1 MKPSITSTGRRGYTA
16 VPNFRTEHD
25 PSLDIYARTVAMW
38 LSSHTDSYVG
48 SVSRNA
54 ISRRV
59 GISQGKVTQA
69 LADLE
74 RVGLIEVERN
84 AKGLPNCIVF
94 NVEVWESP
102 GGHVMT
108 TTETGGHDV
117 TTRPVEGGHVMT
129 SEWSSRDHKEEQGET
144 QELETQ
150 RSAPASPKT
159 EAHRIVDAWWESLT
173 LKPAQPYIAIVKVV
187 QQCLKNGWSDELIAS
202 ALREAPVVSGAAFD
216 LWRNNREARGTDEP
230 WITELLALSAP
241 FFDGRDLLTWR
252 HANVDALRAT
262 IRTLGHWGFDRG
274 ETMIR
279 IAVAA
284 RHPQDMT
291 NPTKLA
297 KLPRIDRFKGLPD
310 DLSDAMERAYRNL
323 GWRAS

>member
-1 MKPSITSTGRRGYTA
+1 MSGIRSRGRRGNVV
-16 VPNFRTEHD
+16 VPNWRTED
-25 PSLDIYARTVAMW
+25 QSLDPYAFRIACW
-38 LSSHTDSYVG
+38 LASHADRYTEK
-48 SVSRNA
+48 SVSRNLIA
-54 ISRRV
+54 KVLNISGTKVSSALGDLTEQGIVAVEAV
-59 GISQGKVTQA
+59 G
-69 LADLE
+69 E
-74 RVGLIEVERN
+74 RGRFIITFDFD
-84 AKGLPNCIVF
+84 A
-94 NVEVWESP
+94 WETDWSRGDQSSFP
-102 GGHVMT
+102 TGHVAT
-108 TTETGGHDV
+108 RSGHEATGTKGHSV
-117 TTRPVEGGHVMT
+117 
-129 SEWSSRDHKEEQGET
+129 EEQKPP
-144 QELETQ
+144 
-150 RSAPASPKT
+150 APASPKT
-159 EAHRIVDAWWESLT
+159 EAHRIVDAWWDT
-173 LKPAQPYIAIVKVV
+173 LAPKPAQPYIAIVKVV

-216 LWRNNREARGTDEP
+216 LWRNNREARSTDEP

-252 HANVDALRAT
+252 HANVEALRAT

-323 GWRAS
+323 AWRAS

>member
-1 MKPSITSTGRRGYTA
+1 MSGIRSRGRRGNVV
-16 VPNFRTEHD
+16 VPNWRTED
-25 PSLDIYARTVAMW
+25 QSLDPYAFRIACW
-38 LSSHTDSYVG
+38 LASHADRYTEK
-48 SVSRNA
+48 SVSRNLIA
-54 ISRRV
+54 KVLNISGTKVSSALGDLTEQGIVAVEAV
-59 GISQGKVTQA
+59 G
-69 LADLE
+69 E
-74 RVGLIEVERN
+74 RGRFIITFDFD
-84 AKGLPNCIVF
+84 A
-94 NVEVWESP
+94 WETDWSRGDQSSFP
-102 GGHVMT
+102 TGHVAT
-108 TTETGGHDV
+108 RSGHEATGTKGHSV
-117 TTRPVEGGHVMT
+117 
-129 SEWSSRDHKEEQGET
+129 EEQKPP
-144 QELETQ
+144 
-150 RSAPASPKT
+150 APASPKT
-159 EAHRIVDAWWESLT
+159 EAHRIVDAWWDT
-173 LKPAQPYIAIVKVV
+173 LAPKPAQPYIAIVKVV

-252 HANVDALRAT
+252 HANVEALRAT

>member
-1 MKPSITSTGRRGYTA
+1 MSGIRSRGRRGNVV
-16 VPNFRTEHD
+16 VPNWRTED
-25 PSLDIYARTVAMW
+25 QSLDPYAFRIACW
-38 LSSHTDSYVG
+38 LASHADRYTEK
-48 SVSRNA
+48 SVSRNLIA
-54 ISRRV
+54 KVLNISGTKVSSALGDLTEQGIVAVEAV
-59 GISQGKVTQA
+59 G
-69 LADLE
+69 E
-74 RVGLIEVERN
+74 RGRFIITFDFD
-84 AKGLPNCIVF
+84 A
-94 NVEVWESP
+94 WETDWSRGDQSSFP
-102 GGHVMT
+102 TGHVAT
-108 TTETGGHDV
+108 RSGHEATGTKGHSV
-117 TTRPVEGGHVMT
+117 
-129 SEWSSRDHKEEQGET
+129 EEQKPP
-144 QELETQ
+144 
-150 RSAPASPKT
+150 APASPKT
-159 EAHRIVDAWWESLT
+159 EAHRIVDAWWDT
-173 LKPAQPYIAIVKVV
+173 LAPKPAQPYIAIVKVV

-216 LWRNNREARGTDEP
+216 LWRNNREARSTDEP

-252 HANVDALRAT
+252 HANVEALRAT

-297 KLPRIDRFKGLPD
+297 KLPRIDRFKGIPD

-323 GWRAS
+323 AWRAS

>member
-1 MKPSITSTGRRGYTA
+1 MKASVTSVGRRGYTA
-16 VPNFRTEHD
+16 LPNFRTEHD
-25 PSLDIYARTVAMW
+25 PDLDVYARVVAIW
-38 LSSHTDSYVG
+38 ISSHADSYVG

-54 ISRRV
+54 IARRV
-59 GISQGKVTQA
+59 GISQGKVTNA

-84 AKGLPNCIVF
+84 AKGLPNQIIF

-102 GGHVMT
+102 GGHV
-108 TTETGGHDV
+108 V
-117 TTRPVEGGHVMT
+117 TTPDGEGGHAAT
-129 SEWSSRDHKEEQGET
+129 TKWSPGDHKEEQGET
-144 QELETQ
+144 KKPETQ

-173 LKPAQPYIAIVKVV
+173 PKPAQPYIAIVKVV
-187 QQCLKNGWSDELIAS
+187 QQCLKNGWDDELIAS

-241 FFDGRDLLTWR
+241 FFDGRDLLAWR
-252 HANVDALRAT
+252 HANVEALRAT

-323 GWRAS
+323 GWRA

>member
-1 MKPSITSTGRRGYTA
+1 MSGIRSRGRRGNVV
-16 VPNFRTEHD
+16 VPNWRTED
-25 PSLDIYARTVAMW
+25 RSLDPYAFRIACW
-38 LSSHTDSYVG
+38 LASHADRYTEK
-48 SVSRNA
+48 SVSRNLIA
-54 ISRRV
+54 KVLNISGTKVSSALGDLTEQGIVAVEAV
-59 GISQGKVTQA
+59 G
-69 LADLE
+69 E
-74 RVGLIEVERN
+74 RGRFIITFDFD
-84 AKGLPNCIVF
+84 A
-94 NVEVWESP
+94 WETDWSRGDQSSFP
-102 GGHVMT
+102 TGHVAT
-108 TTETGGHDV
+108 RSGHEATGTKGHSV
-117 TTRPVEGGHVMT
+117 
-129 SEWSSRDHKEEQGET
+129 EEQKPP
-144 QELETQ
+144 
-150 RSAPASPKT
+150 APASPKT
-159 EAHRIVDAWWESLT
+159 EAHRIVDAWWDTLT
-173 LKPAQPYIAIVKVV
+173 PKPAQPYIAIVKVV

-216 LWRNNREARGTDEP
+216 LWRNNREARSADEP

-252 HANVDALRAT
+252 HANVEALRAT

-323 GWRAS
+323 AWRAS

>member
-1 MKPSITSTGRRGYTA
+1 MSGIRSRGRRGSVV
-16 VPNFRTEHD
+16 VPNWRTED
-25 PSLDIYARTVAMW
+25 PGIDPYAFRIACW
-38 LSSHTDSYVG
+38 LAGHADHYVE
-48 SVSRNA
+48 STVSRNLIA
-54 ISRRV
+54 KVLRISRTKTSESIDALEAL
-59 GISQGKVTQA
+59 GIVEI
-69 LADLE
+69 E
-74 RVGLIEVERN
+74 RVGDKAR
-84 AKGLPNCIVF
+84 IVITF
-94 NVEVWESP
+94 DFDVWEVGRQASYQQ
-102 GGHVMT
+102 
-108 TTETGGHDV
+108 DA
-117 TTRPVEGGHVMT
+117 TRPQVGRQASCTKGHT
-129 SEWSSRDHKEEQGET
+129 EEEQEVP
-144 QELETQ
+144 
-150 RSAPASPKT
+150 APASPKT
-159 EAHRIVDAWWESLT
+159 GAGALVDQAKAIVDEWWESLA

-252 HANVDALRAT
+252 HANVEALRAT

-323 GWRAS
+323 AWRAS

>member
-1 MKPSITSTGRRGYTA
+1 MSGIRSRGRRGNVV
-16 VPNFRTEHD
+16 VPNWRTED
-25 PSLDIYARTVAMW
+25 QSLDPYAFRIACW
-38 LSSHTDSYVG
+38 LASHADRYTEK
-48 SVSRNA
+48 SVSRNLIA
-54 ISRRV
+54 KVLNISGTKVSSALGDLTEQGIVAVEAV
-59 GISQGKVTQA
+59 G
-69 LADLE
+69 E
-74 RVGLIEVERN
+74 RGRFIITFDFDAWETDWSR
-84 AKGLPNCIVF
+84 GDQSSLPT
-94 NVEVWESP
+94 
-102 GGHVMT
+102 GHVAT
-108 TTETGGHDV
+108 RSGHEATGTKGHSV
-117 TTRPVEGGHVMT
+117 
-129 SEWSSRDHKEEQGET
+129 EEQKPP
-144 QELETQ
+144 
-150 RSAPASPKT
+150 APASPKT
-159 EAHRIVDAWWESLT
+159 EAHRIVDAWWDT
-173 LKPAQPYIAIVKVV
+173 LAPKPAQPYIAIVKVV

-216 LWRNNREARGTDEP
+216 LWRNNREARSTDEP

-241 FFDGRDLLTWR
+241 FFDGRDLLMWR
-252 HANVDALRAT
+252 HANVEALRAT

>member
-1 MKPSITSTGRRGYTA
+1 MKASVTSVGRRGYTA
-16 VPNFRTEHD
+16 LPNFRTEHD
-25 PSLDIYARTVAMW
+25 PDLDVYARVVAIW
-38 LSSHTDSYVG
+38 ISSHADSYVG

-54 ISRRV
+54 IARRV
-59 GISQGKVTQA
+59 GISQGKVTNA

-84 AKGLPNCIVF
+84 AKGLPNQIIF

-102 GGHVMT
+102 GGHV
-108 TTETGGHDV
+108 V
-117 TTRPVEGGHVMT
+117 TTPDGEGGHAAT
-129 SEWSSRDHKEEQGET
+129 TKWSPGDHKEEQGET
-144 QELETQ
+144 KKPETQ

-159 EAHRIVDAWWESLT
+159 EAHRIVDAWWDT
-173 LKPAQPYIAIVKVV
+173 LAPKPAQPYIAIVKVV

-241 FFDGRDLLTWR
+241 FFDGRDLLAWR
-252 HANVDALRAT
+252 HANVEALRAT

-323 GWRAS
+323 GWRA

>member
-1 MKPSITSTGRRGYTA
+1 MSGIRSRGRRGNVV
-16 VPNFRTEHD
+16 VPNWRTED
-25 PSLDIYARTVAMW
+25 QSLDPYAFRIACW
-38 LSSHTDSYVG
+38 LASHADHYAEK
-48 SVSRNA
+48 SVSRNLIA
-54 ISRRV
+54 KVLDISA
-59 GISQGKVTQA
+59 GKVSSA
-69 LADLE
+69 LNVLADGGIVVVEPVGE
-74 RVGLIEVERN
+74 RGRLI
-84 AKGLPNCIVF
+84 ITF
-94 NVEVWESP
+94 DFEVWEDDRSR
-102 GGHVMT
+102 GDQSCETTGHV
-108 TTETGGHDV
+108 V
-117 TTRPVEGGHVMT
+117 TSSGHVVT
-129 SEWSSRDHKEEQGET
+129 GTKGHSEEEQKP
-144 QELETQ
+144 
-150 RSAPASPKT
+150 SAPASPKT

-173 LKPAQPYIAIVKVV
+173 PKPAQPYIAIVKVV

-216 LWRNNREARGTDEP
+216 LWRNNREARSTDEP

-252 HANVDALRAT
+252 HANVEALRAT
-262 IRTLGHWGFDRG
+262 IRTLDHWGFDRG

>member
-1 MKPSITSTGRRGYTA
+1 MSGIRSRGRRGNVV
-16 VPNFRTEHD
+16 VPNWRTED
-25 PSLDIYARTVAMW
+25 QSLDPYAFRIACW
-38 LSSHTDSYVG
+38 LASHADRYTEK
-48 SVSRNA
+48 SVSRNLIA
-54 ISRRV
+54 KVLNISGTKVSSALGDLTEQGIVAVEAV
-59 GISQGKVTQA
+59 G
-69 LADLE
+69 E
-74 RVGLIEVERN
+74 RGRFIITFDFD
-84 AKGLPNCIVF
+84 A
-94 NVEVWESP
+94 WETDWSRGDQSSFP
-102 GGHVMT
+102 TGHVAT
-108 TTETGGHDV
+108 RSGHEATGTKGHSV
-117 TTRPVEGGHVMT
+117 
-129 SEWSSRDHKEEQGET
+129 EEQKPP
-144 QELETQ
+144 
-150 RSAPASPKT
+150 APASPKT
-159 EAHRIVDAWWESLT
+159 EAHRIVDAWWDT
-173 LKPAQPYIAIVKVV
+173 LAPKPAQPYIAIVKVV

-216 LWRNNREARGTDEP
+216 LWRNNREARSTDEP

-252 HANVDALRAT
+252 HANVEALRAT

>member
-1 MKPSITSTGRRGYTA
+1 MSGIRSRGRRGNVV
-16 VPNFRTEHD
+16 VPNWRTED
-25 PSLDIYARTVAMW
+25 QSLDPYAFRIACW
-38 LSSHTDSYVG
+38 LASHADRYTEK
-48 SVSRNA
+48 SVSRNLIA
-54 ISRRV
+54 KVLNISGTKVSSALGDLTEQGIVAVEAV
-59 GISQGKVTQA
+59 G
-69 LADLE
+69 E
-74 RVGLIEVERN
+74 RGRFIITFDFDAWETDWSRGDQSSLPTGREATRSGHE
-84 AKGLPNCIVF
+84 ATGTKGHSV
-94 NVEVWESP
+94 
-102 GGHVMT
+102 
-108 TTETGGHDV
+108 
-117 TTRPVEGGHVMT
+117 
-129 SEWSSRDHKEEQGET
+129 EEQKPP
-144 QELETQ
+144 
-150 RSAPASPKT
+150 APASPKT
-159 EAHRIVDAWWESLT
+159 EAHRIVDAWWDT
-173 LKPAQPYIAIVKVV
+173 LAPKPAQPYIAIVKVV

-216 LWRNNREARGTDEP
+216 LWRNNREARSTDEP

-252 HANVDALRAT
+252 HANVEALRAT

-323 GWRAS
+323 AWRAS

>member
-1 MKPSITSTGRRGYTA
+1 MKASVTSVGRRGYTA
-16 VPNFRTEHD
+16 LPNFRTEHD
-25 PSLDIYARTVAMW
+25 PDLDVYARVVAIW
-38 LSSHTDSYVG
+38 ISSHADSYVG

-54 ISRRV
+54 IARRV
-59 GISQGKVTQA
+59 GISQGKVTNA

-84 AKGLPNCIVF
+84 AKGLPNQIIF

-102 GGHVMT
+102 GGHV
-108 TTETGGHDV
+108 V
-117 TTRPVEGGHVMT
+117 TTPDGEGGHAAT
-129 SEWSSRDHKEEQGET
+129 TKWSPGDHKEEQGET
-144 QELETQ
+144 KKPETQ

-159 EAHRIVDAWWESLT
+159 EAHRIVDTWWESLA

-241 FFDGRDLLTWR
+241 FFDGRDLLAWR
-252 HANVDALRAT
+252 HANVEALRAT

-297 KLPRIDRFKGLPD
+297 KLPRIDRFKGLLD

-323 GWRAS
+323 G

>member
-1 MKPSITSTGRRGYTA
+1 MSGIRSRGRRGNVV
-16 VPNFRTEHD
+16 VPNWRTED
-25 PSLDIYARTVAMW
+25 QSLDPYAFRIACW
-38 LSSHTDSYVG
+38 LASHADRYTEK
-48 SVSRNA
+48 SVSRNLIA
-54 ISRRV
+54 KVLNISGTKVSSALGDLTEQGIVAVEAV
-59 GISQGKVTQA
+59 G
-69 LADLE
+69 E
-74 RVGLIEVERN
+74 RGRFIITFDFDAWETDWSR
-84 AKGLPNCIVF
+84 GDQSSLPT
-94 NVEVWESP
+94 
-102 GGHVMT
+102 GHVAT
-108 TTETGGHDV
+108 RSGHEATGTKGHSV
-117 TTRPVEGGHVMT
+117 
-129 SEWSSRDHKEEQGET
+129 EEQKPP
-144 QELETQ
+144 
-150 RSAPASPKT
+150 APASPKT
-159 EAHRIVDAWWESLT
+159 EAHRIVDAWWDT
-173 LKPAQPYIAIVKVV
+173 LAPKPAQPYIAIVKVV

-216 LWRNNREARGTDEP
+216 LWRNNREARSTDEP

-252 HANVDALRAT
+252 HANVEALRAT

-323 GWRAS
+323 AWRAS

>member
-1 MKPSITSTGRRGYTA
+1 MSGIRSRGRRGNVV
-16 VPNFRTEHD
+16 VPNWRTED
-25 PSLDIYARTVAMW
+25 QSLDPYQFRIACWLASHADHYAEK
-38 LSSHTDSYVG
+38 
-48 SVSRNA
+48 SVSRNLIA
-54 ISRRV
+54 KVLNISGTKVSSALGGLTEQGILTVEAVGERGRFIITFDFDAWETDWSCGDQSTGRV
-59 GISQGKVTQA
+59 ATRSGHEATGT
-69 LADLE
+69 
-74 RVGLIEVERN
+74 
-84 AKGLPNCIVF
+84 KGHSV
-94 NVEVWESP
+94 
-102 GGHVMT
+102 
-108 TTETGGHDV
+108 
-117 TTRPVEGGHVMT
+117 
-129 SEWSSRDHKEEQGET
+129 EEQKPP
-144 QELETQ
+144 
-150 RSAPASPKT
+150 APASPKT
-159 EAHRIVDAWWESLT
+159 EAHRIVDAWWDT
-173 LKPAQPYIAIVKVV
+173 LAPKPAQPYIAIVKVV

-216 LWRNNREARGTDEP
+216 LWRNNREARSTDEP

-252 HANVDALRAT
+252 HANVEALRAT

-323 GWRAS
+323 AWRAS

>member
-1 MKPSITSTGRRGYTA
+1 MSGIRSRGRRGNVV
-16 VPNFRTEHD
+16 VPNWRTED
-25 PSLDIYARTVAMW
+25 QSLDPYAFRIACW
-38 LSSHTDSYVG
+38 LASHADRYTEK
-48 SVSRNA
+48 SVSRNLIA
-54 ISRRV
+54 KVLNISGTKVSSALGDLTEQGIVAVEAV
-59 GISQGKVTQA
+59 G
-69 LADLE
+69 E
-74 RVGLIEVERN
+74 RGRFIITFDFDAWETDWSRGDQSSLPTGREATRSGHE
-84 AKGLPNCIVF
+84 ATGTKGHSV
-94 NVEVWESP
+94 
-102 GGHVMT
+102 
-108 TTETGGHDV
+108 
-117 TTRPVEGGHVMT
+117 
-129 SEWSSRDHKEEQGET
+129 EEQKPP
-144 QELETQ
+144 
-150 RSAPASPKT
+150 APASPKT
-159 EAHRIVDAWWESLT
+159 EAHRIVDDWWEALSP
-173 LKPAQPYIAIVKVV
+173 KPAQPYIAIVKVV
-187 QQCLKNGWSDELIAS
+187 QQCLKNGWPEELIAN

-216 LWRNNREARGTDEP
+216 LWRNNREARSVDEP

-252 HANVDALRAT
+252 HANVEALRAT

-323 GWRAS
+323 AWRAS

>member
-1 MKPSITSTGRRGYTA
+1 MSGIRSRGRRGNVV
-16 VPNFRTEHD
+16 VPNWRTED
-25 PSLDIYARTVAMW
+25 QSLDPYAFRIACW
-38 LSSHTDSYVG
+38 LASHVDRYTEK
-48 SVSRNA
+48 SVSRNLIA
-54 ISRRV
+54 KVLNISGTKVSSALGDLTEQGIVAVEAV
-59 GISQGKVTQA
+59 G
-69 LADLE
+69 E
-74 RVGLIEVERN
+74 RGRFIITFDFDAWETDWSRGDQSSLPTGREATRSGHE
-84 AKGLPNCIVF
+84 ATGTKGHSV
-94 NVEVWESP
+94 
-102 GGHVMT
+102 
-108 TTETGGHDV
+108 
-117 TTRPVEGGHVMT
+117 
-129 SEWSSRDHKEEQGET
+129 EEQKPP
-144 QELETQ
+144 
-150 RSAPASPKT
+150 APASPKT
-159 EAHRIVDAWWESLT
+159 EAHRIVDAWWDT
-173 LKPAQPYIAIVKVV
+173 LAPKPAQPYIAIVKVV

-216 LWRNNREARGTDEP
+216 LWRNNREARSTDEP

-252 HANVDALRAT
+252 HANVEALRAT

-323 GWRAS
+323 AWRAS

>member
-1 MKPSITSTGRRGYTA
+1 MKASVTSVGRRGYTA
-16 VPNFRTEHD
+16 LPNFRTEHD
-25 PSLDIYARTVAMW
+25 PDLDVYARVVAIW
-38 LSSHTDSYVG
+38 ISSHADSYVG

-54 ISRRV
+54 IARRV
-59 GISQGKVTQA
+59 GISQGKVTNA

-84 AKGLPNCIVF
+84 AKGLPNQIIF

-102 GGHVMT
+102 GGHV
-108 TTETGGHDV
+108 V
-117 TTRPVEGGHVMT
+117 TTPDGEGGHAAT
-129 SEWSSRDHKEEQGET
+129 TKWSPGDHKEEQGET
-144 QELETQ
+144 KKPETQ

-159 EAHRIVDAWWESLT
+159 EAHRIVDAWWESLA

-241 FFDGRDLLTWR
+241 FFDGRDLLAWR
-252 HANVDALRAT
+252 HANVEALRAT

-323 GWRAS
+323 GWRA

>member
-1 MKPSITSTGRRGYTA
+1 MNARAISSRGRRGYTA

-25 PSLDIYARTVAMW
+25 PELDIYARAVAIW
-38 LSSHTDSYVG
+38 ISSHADSYVG

-59 GISQGKVTQA
+59 GISQGKVTSA

-74 RVGLIEVERN
+74 RVGLIEVGRN
-84 AKGLPNCIVF
+84 AKGLPIQIIF
-94 NVEVWESP
+94 NVEIWESP
-102 GGHVMT
+102 GGHQVT
-108 TTETGGHDV
+108 TTDGEGGHPV
-117 TTRPVEGGHVMT
+117 TTR
-129 SEWSSRDHKEEQGET
+129 WSPGDHKEEQGEPKK
-144 QELETQ
+144 EEAQ
-150 RSAPASPKT
+150 RAGSTPSTPA
-159 EAHRIVDAWWESLT
+159 ANRIVNEWWESLDI
-173 LKPAQPYIAIVKVV
+173 KPAQPYRDILGVVKN
-187 QQCLKNGWSDELIAS
+187 CLKSGWSDDLVS
-202 ALREAPVVSGAAFD
+202 TALREAPVVSGAAFD
-216 LWRNNREARGTDEP
+216 LWRNNREARSADEP
-230 WITELLALSAP
+230 WITELLALSVP

-252 HANVDALRAT
+252 HANVEALRAT

-323 GWRAS
+323 AWRA

>member
-1 MKPSITSTGRRGYTA
+1 MSGIRSRGRRGNVV
-16 VPNFRTEHD
+16 VPNWRTED
-25 PSLDIYARTVAMW
+25 RSLDPYAFRIACW
-38 LSSHTDSYVG
+38 LASHADRYTEKT
-48 SVSRNA
+48 VSRNLIA
-54 ISRRV
+54 KVLNISGTKVSSALGDLTEQGIVAVEAV
-59 GISQGKVTQA
+59 G
-69 LADLE
+69 E
-74 RVGLIEVERN
+74 RGRFIITFDFD
-84 AKGLPNCIVF
+84 A
-94 NVEVWESP
+94 WETDRSRGDQSSFP
-102 GGHVMT
+102 TGHVAT
-108 TTETGGHDV
+108 RSGHEATGTKGHSV
-117 TTRPVEGGHVMT
+117 
-129 SEWSSRDHKEEQGET
+129 EEQKPP
-144 QELETQ
+144 
-150 RSAPASPKT
+150 APASPKT
-159 EAHRIVDAWWESLT
+159 EAHRIVDAWWDT
-173 LKPAQPYIAIVKVV
+173 LAPKPAQPYIAIVKVV

-216 LWRNNREARGTDEP
+216 LWRNNREARSTDEP

-252 HANVDALRAT
+252 HANVEALRAT

-323 GWRAS
+323 AWRAS

>member
-1 MKPSITSTGRRGYTA
+1 VASARAAAAARSSSPTGGPKTPGST
-16 VPNFRTEHD
+16 RT
-25 PSLDIYARTVAMW
+25 P
-38 LSSHTDSYVG
+38 
-48 SVSRNA
+48 SVSPAGSPATPTTTSNRPSRGTS
-54 ISRRV
+54 SRRC
-59 GISQGKVTQA
+59 SA
-69 LADLE
+69 
-74 RVGLIEVERN
+74 
-84 AKGLPNCIVF
+84 
-94 NVEVWESP
+94 
-102 GGHVMT
+102 
-108 TTETGGHDV
+108 
-117 TTRPVEGGHVMT
+117 
-129 SEWSSRDHKEEQGET
+129 SRA
-144 QELETQ
+144 
-150 RSAPASPKT
+150 R
-159 EAHRIVDAWWESLT
+159 
-173 LKPAQPYIAIVKVV
+173 KVV

-241 FFDGRDLLTWR
+241 FFDGRDLLAWR
-252 HANVDALRAT
+252 HANVEALRAT